1 VVGRFAPSP
10 SGVMHLGN
18 ARTALLA
25 WLDAR
30 ARGGGMLLRIEDLD
44 RDRCRL
50 EYAQAIR
57 DDLAWMGLDWDAETR
72 TQSQRDP
79 DYAVALERLS
89 QRGLVYECFCT
100 RRELAA
106 VASAPH
112 GSDDQPATYPG
123 TCRQLTT
130 AQRERLRAEGRRPA
144 LRVPMAEGAVEV
156 RDRLHG
162 SALRPVG
169 GDVIVR
175 RSDGLYAYH
184 LAVVVDDAADGVTDV
199 VRGDDLLGSTARQV
213 ALQQLLGSP
222 QPAYAHVPL
231 MLGQDGQR
239 LAKRHGAVTVAKL
252 RDAGATARE
261 VVGALAGS
269 AGIGDGGAVAA
280 ADLIERFELTRVARH
295 PWRLAPRHAGA
306 VGDLTVD
313 RDSRRW
319 KPAGD
324 AT

>member
-1 VVGRFAPSP
+1 MVGRFAPSP
-10 SGVMHLGN
+10 SGLMHLGN

-30 ARGGGMLLRIEDLD
+30 ARGGEMLLRIEDLD
-44 RDRCRL
+44 RERCRPA
-50 EYAQAIR
+50 YAQAIR
-57 DDLAWMGLDWDAETR
+57 DDLAWLGLDWDAETR
-72 TQSQRDP
+72 PQSLRDP
-79 DYAVALERLS
+79 DYAAALERLS

-112 GSDDQPATYPG
+112 GSDDQPAYPG
-123 TCRQLTT
+123 TCRELTA
-130 AQRERLRAEGRRPA
+130 AQRERLRAEGKRPA
-144 LRVPMAEGAVEV
+144 LRVRMPEGAVEV

-162 SALRPVG
+162 SGPRPVG

-175 RSDGLYAYH
+175 RSDGLYAYQ

-213 ALQQLLGSP
+213 ALQQLLALP
-222 QPAYAHVPL
+222 QPEYAHVPL
-231 MLGQDGQR
+231 MLGEDGQR
-239 LAKRHGAVTVAKL
+239 LAKRHGAVAVADL
-252 RDAGATARE
+252 RATGATARE

-269 AGIGDGGAVAA
+269 AGIGDGQAA
-280 ADLIERFELTRVARH
+280 AATELIGGFELTRVGRR
-295 PWRLAPRHAGA
+295 PWRLAPGTPI
-306 VGDLTVD
+306 L
-313 RDSRRW
+313 S
-319 KPAGD
+319 

>member
-1 VVGRFAPSP
+1 MTVVGRFAPSP
-10 SGVMHLGN
+10 SGLMHLGN

-30 ARGGGMLLRIEDLD
+30 ARGGEMLLRIEDLD
-44 RDRCRL
+44 RERCRP

-57 DDLAWMGLDWDAETR
+57 DDLAWLRLDWDAETR
-72 TQSQRDP
+72 PQSLRDR
-79 DYAVALERLS
+79 DYAAALERLS

-112 GSDDQPATYPG
+112 GRDDQPAYPG
-123 TCRQLTT
+123 TCRELTA
-130 AQRERLRAEGRRPA
+130 AQRERLRAEGKRPA
-144 LRVPMAEGAVEV
+144 LRVRMPEGAVEV

-162 SALRPVG
+162 SGPRPVG

-175 RSDGLYAYH
+175 RSDGLYAYQ

-213 ALQQLLGSP
+213 ALQELLALP

-231 MLGQDGQR
+231 MLGEDGQR
-239 LAKRHGAVTVAKL
+239 LAKRHGAVAVADL
-252 RDAGATARE
+252 RAAGATAGE

-269 AGIGDGGAVAA
+269 AGIGDGQAA
-280 ADLIERFELTRVARH
+280 AAAELIEGFELTRVGRR
-295 PWRLAPRHAGA
+295 PWRLAPGTPI
-306 VGDLTVD
+306 L
-313 RDSRRW
+313 S
-319 KPAGD
+319 